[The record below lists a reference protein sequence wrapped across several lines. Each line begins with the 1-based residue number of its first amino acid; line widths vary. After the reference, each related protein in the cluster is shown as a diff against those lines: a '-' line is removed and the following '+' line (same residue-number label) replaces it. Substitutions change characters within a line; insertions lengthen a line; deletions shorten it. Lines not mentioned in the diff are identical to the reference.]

1 MADKELLERL
11 DQWHEEDQHQR
22 IVDEVKALPP
32 EQAEEYDVRCR
43 LGRALNNTHQFQE
56 ALAVLESL
64 RQQGETDSSWWSR
77 MGYALYHLERQKEAA
92 DHFRRALELK
102 PDNQDARTFLA
113 WMNVND
119 NAWGGRAGKKKASQP
134 QETVNGYRQE
144 TQTQRRPKASNAAND
159 WEGRGWEGTAALD
172 TTLFGPLRFPVKE
185 GLFQTLPV
193 TLEGKGLMVDLFIV
207 EELAQPDR
215 WEAITALLEGVPAM
229 YRRARERM
237 ERDYAADATMEFFI
251 RDQLAELDGEPLLAF
266 FGAARREEISPETF
280 IRRLELKGITIAL
293 LADGGMDCTLDF
305 SLDPA
310 LTDELLV
317 FRFGQDQEIYDISHE
332 S

>member
-1 MADKELLERL
+1 ME
-11 DQWHEEDQHQR
+11 
-22 IVDEVKALPP
+22 
-32 EQAEEYDVRCR
+32 
-43 LGRALNNTHQFQE
+43 
-56 ALAVLESL
+56 
-64 RQQGETDSSWWSR
+64 
-77 MGYALYHLERQKEAA
+77 
-92 DHFRRALELK
+92 
-102 PDNQDARTFLA
+102 
-113 WMNVND
+113 
-119 NAWGGRAGKKKASQP
+119 P

-251 RDQLAELDGEPLLAF
+251 R
-266 FGAARREEISPETF
+266 
-280 IRRLELKGITIAL
+280 RLELKGVTIAP
-293 LADGGMDCTLDF
+293 LAEGGMDCTLDF